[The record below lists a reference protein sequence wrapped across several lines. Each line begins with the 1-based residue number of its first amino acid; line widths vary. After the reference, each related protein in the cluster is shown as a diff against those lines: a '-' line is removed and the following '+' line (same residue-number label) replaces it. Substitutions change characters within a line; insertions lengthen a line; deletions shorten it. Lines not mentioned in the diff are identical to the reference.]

1 MNNLGDREKFSQLCQ
16 GLGVK
21 CILIEL
27 PQGLMRSLLHLV
39 AAILLYIEILEILA
53 APQWWNSSKNR
64 SKWKWYTRKVPTQIM
79 PEDFLVIVDVA
90 IGRWKSVVETL
101 LPLSRVNRACGCR
114 FLI

>member
-39 AAILLYIEILEILA
+39 AAILLY
-53 APQWWNSSKNR
+53 KR
-64 SKWKWYTRKVPTQIM
+64 YWK
-79 PEDFLVIVDVA
+79 F
-90 IGRWKSVVETL
+90 
-101 LPLSRVNRACGCR
+101 
-114 FLI
+114 